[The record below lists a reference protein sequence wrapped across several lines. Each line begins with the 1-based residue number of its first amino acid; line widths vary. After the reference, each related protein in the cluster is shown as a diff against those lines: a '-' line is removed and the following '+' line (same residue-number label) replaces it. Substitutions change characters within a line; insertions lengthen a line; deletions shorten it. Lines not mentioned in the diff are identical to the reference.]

1 MGLTSD
7 YLSHLLNTCVMH
19 DTVSGYANGTTV
31 NMLPVDGL
39 QSPRVVVPSA
49 TVVRAFSRLAEATRM
64 RHEGMISESG
74 TLATLRDTLLPRLIS
89 GELRVKHVAH
99 FARQV
104 IS

>member
-1 MGLTSD
+1 MASKARGLWFR
-7 YLSHLLNTCVMH
+7 
-19 DTVSGYANGTTV
+19 
-31 NMLPVDGL
+31 L
-39 QSPRVVVPSA
+39 QPLFAPSA
-49 TVVRAFSRLAEATRM
+49 RLAEATRM
-64 RHEGMISESG
+64 RHEGMTSESG